1 MVKRKLLTVV
11 YAQIWLDDDQHT
23 LQPVAEPREIVTRL
37 HQAAR
42 QTGGGIQSSC
52 PAARTV
58 SHHAEGGSLR
68 SRSDAK
74 PAEEAE
80 TMADGA
86 ASVEAAVGS
95 GDVSLTPVASAK
107 TPPERNSE
115 GVCSNKMSVVGYVPY
130 PLNGSSFLIQPTLPE
145 LQRLAEVMG
154 SLPTEMGSL
163 PTDAPAGVT
172 AMIEVAEQLPTD
184 ASANAALMI
193 EEAAQLAPH
202 EAKRDAVRVPNDVA
216 VTSKPVIAAMD
227 EYPCCV
233 KSGRRDGASNSRRVR
248 RRLSPE
254 AIAQVVER
262 YRAGATAAELGAEH
276 GVSKN
281 GMLKLLRE
289 QGVQIRTK
297 SLPTAVVTQ
306 AMHLHERGLSMRQVS
321 EQLGVSRTALR
332 RNFQKM
338 GVGV

>member
-1 MVKRKLLTVV
+1 M
-11 YAQIWLDDDQHT
+11 YYNHN
-23 LQPVAEPREIVTRL
+23 RL
-37 HQAAR
+37 
-42 QTGGGIQSSC
+42 
-52 PAARTV
+52 
-58 SHHAEGGSLR
+58 
-68 SRSDAK
+68 
-74 PAEEAE
+74 
-80 TMADGA
+80 
-86 ASVEAAVGS
+86 
-95 GDVSLTPVASAK
+95 K

-130 PLNGSSFLIQPTLPE
+130 PLNESSFLIQPTLPE

-154 SLPTEMGSL
+154 SLPT
-163 PTDAPAGVT
+163 DAPAGVA
-172 AMIEVAEQLPTD
+172 AMIEVAEQLPTN
-184 ASANAALMI
+184 APANAALMI
-193 EEAAQLAPH
+193 EEVAQLAPH
-202 EAKRDAVRVPNDVA
+202 EAERDAVRVPNDVA

-233 KSGRRDGASNSRRVR
+233 KSGRRDGASDSRRVR

-254 AIAQVVER
+254 TIAQVVER
-262 YRAGATAAELGAEH
+262 YQTGATAAELGAEH

-289 QGVQIRTK
+289 QGVQIRAK

-306 AMHLHERGLSMRQVS
+306 AKRLHERGMSMRQVS

-332 RNFQKM
+332 RNFREM

>member
-1 MVKRKLLTVV
+1 M
-11 YAQIWLDDDQHT
+11 
-23 LQPVAEPREIVTRL
+23 
-37 HQAAR
+37 
-42 QTGGGIQSSC
+42 
-52 PAARTV
+52 
-58 SHHAEGGSLR
+58 
-68 SRSDAK
+68 
-74 PAEEAE
+74 
-80 TMADGA
+80 
-86 ASVEAAVGS
+86 
-95 GDVSLTPVASAK
+95 
-107 TPPERNSE
+107 
-115 GVCSNKMSVVGYVPY
+115 CSNKMSVVGYVPY
-130 PLNGSSFLIQPTLPE
+130 PLNDSSFLIQPTLPE

-154 SLPTEMGSL
+154 SLS
-163 PTDAPAGVT
+163 TDAPAGV
-172 AMIEVAEQLPTD
+172 
-184 ASANAALMI
+184 AAMI

-202 EAKRDAVRVPNDVA
+202 EAERDAVRVPNDVA

-233 KSGRRDGASNSRRVR
+233 KSGRRDSAADSRRVR
-248 RRLSPE
+248 RRLSSE

-262 YRAGATAAELGAEH
+262 YQTGATAAELGAEH

-289 QGVQIRTK
+289 QGAQIRGK

-306 AMHLHERGLSMRQVS
+306 AMHLHERGASMRQVS

>member
-1 MVKRKLLTVV
+1 MRSGKLPRPGK
-11 YAQIWLDDDQHT
+11 HT
-23 LQPVAEPREIVTRL
+23 PVHHQQVEEITHWHGSAE
-37 HQAAR
+37 
-42 QTGGGIQSSC
+42 
-52 PAARTV
+52 
-58 SHHAEGGSLR
+58 
-68 SRSDAK
+68 
-74 PAEEAE
+74 
-80 TMADGA
+80 
-86 ASVEAAVGS
+86 AVGKVTNQAGTHCDHRDGHRNRELS
-95 GDVSLTPVASAK
+95 PRPDRIGENA
-107 TPPERNSE
+107 PERNSE
-115 GVCSNKMSVVGYVPY
+115 GTCSNKMSVVGYVPY
-130 PLNGSSFLIQPTLPE
+130 PLNDSSFLIQPTLPE

-154 SLPTEMGSL
+154 SLS
-163 PTDAPAGVT
+163 TDAPAGVA
-172 AMIEVAEQLPTD
+172 AMIEVAEQLPTN

-193 EEAAQLAPH
+193 EEVAQLAPH
-202 EAKRDAVRVPNDVA
+202 EAERDAVRVPNDVA

-233 KSGRRDGASNSRRVR
+233 KSGRRDSAADSRRVR
-248 RRLSPE
+248 RRLSSE

-262 YRAGATAAELGAEH
+262 YQTGATAAELGAEH

>member
-1 MVKRKLLTVV
+1 M
-11 YAQIWLDDDQHT
+11 YYNHN
-23 LQPVAEPREIVTRL
+23 RL
-37 HQAAR
+37 
-42 QTGGGIQSSC
+42 
-52 PAARTV
+52 
-58 SHHAEGGSLR
+58 
-68 SRSDAK
+68 
-74 PAEEAE
+74 
-80 TMADGA
+80 
-86 ASVEAAVGS
+86 
-95 GDVSLTPVASAK
+95 K

-130 PLNGSSFLIQPTLPE
+130 PLNESSFLIQPTLQE
-145 LQRLAEVMG
+145 LQRLAEV
-154 SLPTEMGSL
+154 TGSL
-163 PTDAPAGVT
+163 PTDAPAGVA
-172 AMIEVAEQLPTD
+172 AMIEEV
-184 ASANAALMI
+184 
-193 EEAAQLAPH
+193 AQLAPR
-202 EAKRDAVRVPNDVA
+202 EAERDAVRVPNDVA

-233 KSGRRDGASNSRRVR
+233 KSGRRDGASDSRRVQ

-262 YRAGATAAELGAEH
+262 YQTGATAAELGAEH

-306 AMHLHERGLSMRQVS
+306 AMHLHKRGLSMRQVS